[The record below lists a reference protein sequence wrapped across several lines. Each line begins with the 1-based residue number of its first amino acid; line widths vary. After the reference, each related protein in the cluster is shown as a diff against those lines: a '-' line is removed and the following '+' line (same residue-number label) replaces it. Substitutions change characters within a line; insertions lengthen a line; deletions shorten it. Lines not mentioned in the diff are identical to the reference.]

1 MNQRSSKLTLALAL
15 IAGSTF
21 GCSDDAADS
30 DSTGNAGS
38 GNPLQAGTGAA
49 GTTAGGGGA
58 GASGRASGGT
68 GGSAAGSNAAA
79 GQGGAGRAGSG
90 GGGGG
95 SAFTE
100 GGVCGQRGMGTVKAD
115 SYESYEEIYI
125 IGEKGFGDDICVV
138 RFDVKRVGAGREGCD
153 DPAAEVDCL
162 WVHEV
167 EYSNPTVMTD
177 VNGVCA
183 KSELGLDADAIAEI
197 DGSRVVYGF
206 VSEYVGHNSVILQY
220 DEAQDTWIPN
230 GNATWDEDSGAF
242 RFDRRD
248 GACNY

>member
-15 IAGSTF
+15 IAGSAF
-21 GCSDDAADS
+21 GCSDDNADG
-30 DSTGNAGS
+30 DSNGNAGS
-38 GNPLQAGTGAA
+38 GGSMPQAGTSTTAGSGGAGAA
-49 GTTAGGGGA
+49 GRAGGGA
-58 GASGRASGGT
+58 GS
-68 GGSAAGSNAAA
+68 SAAGTSAAA

-90 GGGGG
+90 GSGGG

-100 GGVCGQRGMGTVKAD
+100 PGVCGQRGMGTARTD
-115 SYESYEEIYI
+115 SFEGYEEIYI

-138 RFDVKRVGAGREGCD
+138 RFDVKRVGAGPEGCD

-177 VNGVCA
+177 TNGVCA
-183 KSELGLDADAIAEI
+183 KSELGLDAAAIAEI
-197 DGSRVVYGF
+197 DGSRVAYGF
-206 VSEYVGHNSVILQY
+206 VSEYVGHNSVIMQY
-220 DEAQDTWIPN
+220 DEAQDVWIPN

-248 GACNY
+248 GTCNY